1 MTFTLKTE
9 FADLPE
15 ALQYLTTEVQ
25 AELTRLTTAAD
36 AFEAEKRRIL
46 ANRDELLN
54 EAKQAKERAR
64 QAEDAAKQIE
74 AELALVKSQASGETS
89 NDLEAKFAQVRSKLE
104 LDFAKKME
112 ALEAERAAIEAEREA
127 EKAAAA
133 QARLRELAIAEL
145 SKPEYGVINPS
156 HFLKLHGDRFAMDDD
171 GGLYIDLGDF
181 NRQTPAQFVQDLASR
196 PSEAYLFKPKGGSGN
211 GSTGSGGGSGAGSNV
226 PNPFKTGNLTEQMQ
240 LYKTNQALY
249 NRLKQEAGT

>member
-64 QAEDAAKQIE
+64 QLEADLEAAKATKPQGKDDG
-74 AELALVKSQASGETS
+74 A
-89 NDLEAKFAQVRSKLE
+89 DLEAKFAEVRSKLE
-104 LDFAKKME
+104 QEFTTKIK
-112 ALEAERAAIEAEREA
+112 AIEAEREA

-249 NRLKQEAGT
+249 NRLKQEAGK

>member
-15 ALQYLTTEVQ
+15 ALQYMTTEVQ

-104 LDFAKKME
+104 LDFAKKMAQE
-112 ALEAERAAIEAEREA
+112 AADAAEIAAMGAREAKRLVYSADTVTNRDVLEATRRQAMQVDMVGSSILVVGGERVKFSHYLIFFLGHNEAE
-127 EKAAAA
+127 
-133 QARLRELAIAEL
+133 
-145 SKPEYGVINPS
+145 N
-156 HFLKLHGDRFAMDDD
+156 
-171 GGLYIDLGDF
+171 
-181 NRQTPAQFVQDLASR
+181 
-196 PSEAYLFKPKGGSGN
+196 
-211 GSTGSGGGSGAGSNV
+211 
-226 PNPFKTGNLTEQMQ
+226 
-240 LYKTNQALY
+240 
-249 NRLKQEAGT
+249 